1 MIPVLIFTPRFL
13 IDFTLKSLIFQW
25 IYCFLKILWYNEQ
38 NFSDEGT
45 RNMWN
50 YLKETRRPIVL
61 YGMGNGAD
69 KILDE
74 MERRGIAA
82 SGVFASDGFARHNLF
97 RGFEVVSYSE
107 AKERFGEMTVL
118 VTFGTQREDVM
129 ALIEKVASE
138 NETFI
143 PDVPV
148 VGEGIFDKEYAASHA
163 AELRAVY
170 DMLADE
176 ESKATFRHLVDYK
189 LSGRP
194 ESLRRARSPREAMWD
209 ILSLGANETYLDLG
223 AYTGDTALEF
233 SHRVEGYEAILCVE
247 PDGRNFRRLRENT
260 AQLRNCECYNVGIA
274 DTVGE
279 MTFSAGKG
287 RGNARGGKETVV
299 RCETVDHLL
308 RGRAVSYIKMDVEGQ
323 ERAAIC
329 GGAETIRRCRP
340 KMLISAY
347 HRTEDLFAI
356 PLQVKEICPDYR
368 VYLRHHP
375 YIPAWDINYY
385 FL

>member
-1 MIPVLIFTPRFL
+1 
-13 IDFTLKSLIFQW
+13 
-25 IYCFLKILWYNEQ
+25 
-38 NFSDEGT
+38 
-45 RNMWN
+45 MWN
-50 YLKETRRPIVL
+50 YLKEINRPILL

-97 RGFEVVSYSE
+97 RGFEVTSYSE

-118 VTFGTQREDVM
+118 VAFGTQRADVM
-129 ALIEKVASE
+129 ELIEKVAAE
-138 NETFI
+138 NETFV

-148 VGEGIFDKEYAASHA
+148 IGEGIFDGDYALRHEK
-163 AELRAVY
+163 ELRAVY

-176 ESKATFRHLVDYK
+176 RSKVVFSNLVEYK
-189 LSGRP
+189 LTGRLEP
-194 ESLRRARSPREAMWD
+194 LRMARCPREESWEL
-209 ILSLGANETYLDLG
+209 LSLGNDEHYLDLG
-223 AYTGDTALEF
+223 AYTGDTAEEF
-233 SHRVEGYEAILCVE
+233 KEQVGTYGSILCVE
-247 PDGRNFRRLRENT
+247 PDGRNFRRLTENT
-260 AQLRNCECYNVGIA
+260 AQFENCECFHVGIA
-274 DTVGE
+274 DSPGE

-299 RCETVDHLL
+299 KCESVDHLL
-308 RGRAVSYIKMDVEGQ
+308 AGRRVSYIKMDVEGQ
-323 ERAAIC
+323 EAAAIR
-329 GGAETIRRCRP
+329 GGAETIRRYRP

-356 PLQVKEICPDYR
+356 PLQVKELCPDYK

-385 FL
+385 FI